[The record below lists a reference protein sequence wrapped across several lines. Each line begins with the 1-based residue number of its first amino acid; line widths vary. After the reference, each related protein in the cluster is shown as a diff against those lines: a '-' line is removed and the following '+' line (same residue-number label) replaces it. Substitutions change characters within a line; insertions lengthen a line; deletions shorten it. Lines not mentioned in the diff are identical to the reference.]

1 MSLLISKGVLSILPA
16 KKKKKE
22 IAPLHG
28 LLPKISVHVRNFDD
42 AKTMSFLSMMKNY
55 W

>member
-16 KKKKKE
+16 KKKKE

-42 AKTMSFLSMMKNY
+42 AKTMSFLSVMKNY